1 MKEQNIIQVIK
12 ACCVLHNFLRDT
24 PAYTDRSTL
33 KVDTQ
38 GNVIMPTGGPIINV
52 AYLRGYHSAKDALQ
66 IQELYKNYFMSP
78 EGALP
83 WQLERIRE
91 Q

>member
-1 MKEQNIIQVIK
+1 M
-12 ACCVLHNFLRDT
+12 
-24 PAYTDRSTL
+24 
-33 KVDTQ
+33 
-38 GNVIMPTGGPIINV
+38 NV

-66 IQELYKNYFMSP
+66 TRELYKTYFMSP

-83 WQLERIRE
+83 WQLEQIRE